1 MEALQYHIDFDMAE
15 PFDGPLDLLLS
26 LIQKNKVE
34 ITDIPIALI
43 CDQYMAYI
51 EEAQH
56 MDLDLAAEFIVMASE
71 LMLIKSK
78 MLLPKVEEAEED
90 PRAALAEALLKY
102 QQAKEAA
109 AKLALLYPTFSGR
122 MVKDTDEI
130 SVDKTY
136 VADQSVMSLCA
147 AVRRIVAYREEKPRA
162 EKVTFSPMI
171 SSPIVPVEAKIV
183 GILKHFEVK
192 EEKISLD
199 ALLDDSVSLADMIAI
214 FLGVL
219 ELVKVRRLRIVE
231 DPDRVGSLLGTDT
244 AFVLGEDTGE
254 HIESDFDQTVDPSLF
269 TSQKEALTHE

>member
-1 MEALQYHIDFDMAE
+1 MDALQYHIDFDMAE
-15 PFDGPLDLLLS
+15 PFDGPLDLLLT

-51 EEAQH
+51 EAAQH

-78 MLLPKVEEAEED
+78 MLLPKTEEEQED
-90 PRAALAEALLKY
+90 PRAGLAEALLKY

-109 AKLALLYPTFSGR
+109 AKMALLYPKFSAR
-122 MVKDTDEI
+122 LVKDTDEI

-136 VADQSVMSLCA
+136 VSEQSVTSLCA
-147 AVRRIVAYREEKPRA
+147 AVRRIIAYREEKPRA

-192 EEKISLD
+192 EEMSLD
-199 ALLDDSVSLADMIAI
+199 TLLDDSVSLADMIAI

-231 DPDRVGSLLGTDT
+231 DPDRVGSLLGVDT
-244 AFVLGEDTGE
+244 TFVLGENNGE
-254 HIESDFDQTVDPSLF
+254 AIESDFDLTVDTSLF
-269 TSQKEALTHE
+269 ATDKEANDS